1 MVDFVPE
8 CIGFLLNLHPFF
20 QICIGSAHKMC
31 ALNLMHRTCAV
42 IQAARLI
49 IIVQC
54 NPAALY
60 HRVRVRD
67 RRNQASGVRMYRM
80 GENLLRRARLQK
92 VAQMK
97 NADAVGN
104 IFNHREVV
112 GDEEVCKPCLVL
124 MSFIRLTTCA

>member
-60 HRVRVRD
+60 HRVYGCTGWEKI
-67 RRNQASGVRMYRM
+67 SS
-80 GENLLRRARLQK
+80 
-92 VAQMK
+92 
-97 NADAVGN
+97 
-104 IFNHREVV
+104 VV
-112 GDEEVCKPCLVL
+112 PVSK
-124 MSFIRLTTCA
+124 R

>member
-42 IQAARLI
+42 IQTARLI

-80 GENLLRRARLQK
+80 GEDLLRRARLQK
-92 VAQMK
+92 IAQMK
-97 NADAVGN
+97 NADAEIYLTIERSWAMKRYASPVSSW
-104 IFNHREVV
+104 
-112 GDEEVCKPCLVL
+112 